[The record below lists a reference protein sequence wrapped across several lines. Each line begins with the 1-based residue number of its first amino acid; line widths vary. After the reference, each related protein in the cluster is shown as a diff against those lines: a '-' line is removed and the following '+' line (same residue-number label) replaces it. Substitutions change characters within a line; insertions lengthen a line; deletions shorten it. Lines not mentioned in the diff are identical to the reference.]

1 MYSILSMLCLSH
13 IDLLR
18 IIYEFHQQIFRW
30 LNCWMWRKWNK
41 KNYDRFIPTINSTHL
56 INYTIVSAMISSD
69 NIQYNNV
76 INSIFVWQRSSP
88 PFSVL
93 SDEIGLNSSLELE
106 WICNHKEVLLQK
118 LMCLWFVKY
127 TWLFVYQALC
137 TVIICTTYFYIKH
150 QMMRLLDEREIL
162 FWEYFEKLRHNCRK
176 VEINFSLWF
185 SWLVMYITRELN
197 IVIWLEFLLK

>member
-1 MYSILSMLCLSH
+1 
-13 IDLLR
+13 
-18 IIYEFHQQIFRW
+18 
-30 LNCWMWRKWNK
+30 
-41 KNYDRFIPTINSTHL
+41 
-56 INYTIVSAMISSD
+56 MISFD

-150 QMMRLLDEREIL
+150 QMMRLLEEREIL
-162 FWEYFEKLRHNCRK
+162 FWEYFEKLRHNWF
-176 VEINFSLWF
+176 NYFYFSLWF

-197 IVIWLEFLLK
+197 IVIWLEFLLKYPTLTNY

>member
-1 MYSILSMLCLSH
+1 
-13 IDLLR
+13 
-18 IIYEFHQQIFRW
+18 
-30 LNCWMWRKWNK
+30 
-41 KNYDRFIPTINSTHL
+41 
-56 INYTIVSAMISSD
+56 MISFD

-76 INSIFVWQRSSP
+76 INSISVWQRSSP
-88 PFSVL
+88 PFTVL

-137 TVIICTTYFYIKH
+137 TVNYMHHLLLYKAPND
-150 QMMRLLDEREIL
+150 MRLLDEREIL

>member
-1 MYSILSMLCLSH
+1 MTTI
-13 IDLLR
+13 
-18 IIYEFHQQIFRW
+18 
-30 LNCWMWRKWNK
+30 
-41 KNYDRFIPTINSTHL
+41 IPTLFCIIWWNWPEFKPR
-56 INYTIVSAMISSD
+56 V
-69 NIQYNNV
+69 
-76 INSIFVWQRSSP
+76 
-88 PFSVL
+88 
-93 SDEIGLNSSLELE
+93 G
-106 WICNHKEVLLQK
+106 HKEVLLQK

-162 FWEYFEKLRHNCRK
+162 FWEYFEKLWHNCRK

-197 IVIWLEFLLK
+197 IVIWLEFLLKYPTLTNY

>member
-1 MYSILSMLCLSH
+1 
-13 IDLLR
+13 
-18 IIYEFHQQIFRW
+18 
-30 LNCWMWRKWNK
+30 
-41 KNYDRFIPTINSTHL
+41 
-56 INYTIVSAMISSD
+56 MISFD

-150 QMMRLLDEREIL
+150 EMMRLLDEREIL
-162 FWEYFEKLRHNCRK
+162 FWEYFEKLQHNWLFLFFSVILMISHVYYKGVEYCHLIGISLKIHEWALKKLCCWEGGWGLRK
-176 VEINFSLWF
+176 DFFSF
-185 SWLVMYITRELN
+185 WL
-197 IVIWLEFLLK
+197 

>member
-1 MYSILSMLCLSH
+1 
-13 IDLLR
+13 
-18 IIYEFHQQIFRW
+18 
-30 LNCWMWRKWNK
+30 
-41 KNYDRFIPTINSTHL
+41 
-56 INYTIVSAMISSD
+56 MISFD

-150 QMMRLLDEREIL
+150 QMMRLLNEREIL

-197 IVIWLEFLLK
+197 IVIWLEFLLKYPTLTNY

>member
-1 MYSILSMLCLSH
+1 
-13 IDLLR
+13 
-18 IIYEFHQQIFRW
+18 
-30 LNCWMWRKWNK
+30 
-41 KNYDRFIPTINSTHL
+41 
-56 INYTIVSAMISSD
+56 MISSD
-69 NIQYNNV
+69 NVQYNNV
-76 INSIFVWQRSSP
+76 INSIFVWQRSSQ